1 MKRLFDLF
9 FSITS
14 CIMLIIPMLTIA
26 IAIKITSN
34 GPVLY
39 WSNRVGRN
47 NIIFSMPKF
56 RTMKIDTPSV
66 ATHLLDNPDS
76 FLTPLG
82 RLLRATSLDEIPQL
96 YSVIRGEMSVV
107 GPRPAL
113 FNQNDLIAMRNK
125 KGIDKLMPGITGW
138 AQINGR
144 DELEIPSKVIFDEE
158 YLLRKS
164 FWFDIKIISLTA
176 LKVFKG
182 SNVSH

>member
-1 MKRLFDLF
+1 
-9 FSITS
+9 
-14 CIMLIIPMLTIA
+14 
-26 IAIKITSN
+26 
-34 GPVLY
+34 
-39 WSNRVGRN
+39 
-47 NIIFSMPKF
+47 MPKF

>member
-14 CIMLIIPMLTIA
+14 CILLIIPMLTIA

-66 ATHLLDNPDS
+66 ATHMLDNPDS

>member
-14 CIMLIIPMLTIA
+14 CILLIIPMLTIA

>member
-14 CIMLIIPMLTIA
+14 CILLIIPMLTIA

-144 DELEIPSKVIFDEE
+144 DELEIPSKVIFDE
-158 YLLRKS
+158 
-164 FWFDIKIISLTA
+164 
-176 LKVFKG
+176 
-182 SNVSH
+182 

>member
-14 CIMLIIPMLTIA
+14 CILLIIPMLTIA

-125 KGIDKLMPGITGW
+125 KGIDKLMPVITGW